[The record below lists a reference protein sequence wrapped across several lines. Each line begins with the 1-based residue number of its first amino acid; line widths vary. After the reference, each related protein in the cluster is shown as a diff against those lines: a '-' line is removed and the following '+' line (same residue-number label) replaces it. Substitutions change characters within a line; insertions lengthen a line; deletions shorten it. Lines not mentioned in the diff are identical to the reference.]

1 MFYEKWFG
9 AGLGFMVT
17 GSPAGAL
24 MGYGAGKL
32 LEQNDAQSKSTLT
45 TSDFEVNVLLL
56 ASEIIRAEKGVT
68 FKELDFI
75 RNFWKAQFGDENLEE
90 KTNILH
96 HFLQKKYDAKKAC
109 IDLHRVC
116 TTNTI
121 HQIMHFLFD
130 LAACDKPVSEKERK
144 QIFVLGCWMNV
155 NDVTF
160 LKIEADRL
168 KPDTSHYSILG
179 VKETDTIEK
188 IRTHYR
194 KLILQFHPDKN
205 QHLEELERKKL
216 EVKVLQ
222 IREAYEKIKKEKQ

>member
-32 LEQNDAQSKSTLT
+32 IEQKDAQSKSTLL

-56 ASEIIRAEKGVT
+56 ASEVIRAEKGVT

-75 RNFWKAQFGDENLEE
+75 RDFWKAQFGAENLEE
-90 KTNILH
+90 KTNIFH

-109 IDLHRVC
+109 IDLQRVC

-130 LAACDKPVSEKERK
+130 LAACDKPISEKERK

-168 KPDTSHYSILG
+168 KPDTTHYTILG
-179 VKETDTIEK
+179 VRESDTIET

-194 KLILQFHPDKN
+194 KLVLQFHPDKN
-205 QHLEELERKKL
+205 QHLSEEQRKQL
-216 EVKVLQ
+216 DIKVLQ
-222 IREAYEKIKKEKQ
+222 IREAYEKIKKEKH